1 MQLCSRRVLWLASAL
16 IGALAAAPALG
27 AGAPRCE
34 VTARTS
40 GDQSVTEGAISGGTF
55 VPTTVT
61 LNAEP
66 SQPKAV
72 AYSWAQDANDA
83 YAVVLSDPG
92 AAKPT
97 FTAPNVRAAG
107 TTLHFT
113 VTVRGCDPLQTQTA
127 TTTVTITDVNSPPLA
142 AASAPSSVNE
152 GDLFLLDG
160 RGSSDPD
167 GDPLTYRWERVV
179 AGSVEQVGTTAAV
192 ELAAP
197 PVPYPGGASFT
208 YRLTVSDG
216 SLSSSA
222 EVVVT
227 VKWVN
232 DPPVANAVCTS
243 PVNEGA
249 SILLDGAS
257 PSKPSTDPDDGIA
270 SYAWRQTSG
279 GPDANLAAEALSYPA
294 LAFDAPRLTVGH
306 GDTMTF
312 ELKVTDNGS
321 LFSTDSC
328 EVVVKDVTAPVLNP
342 PNITRE
348 ATSASGATVVFSIK
362 GDDAF
367 DGEVPAVCVP
377 QSGTTFPLGDSVVQC
392 AASDKAGNRTGASFT
407 ASIVDTTPPDV
418 TVPAS
423 LTEEATS
430 AAGAAVT
437 FGASA
442 SDLVDGAVTPV
453 CTPAS
458 GSTFALGTTTVS
470 CTATDAHGNGSGPK
484 TFTVTVRD
492 TTPPAVTVPGDLTTL
507 ATSAQGAPVSFAA
520 SATDLVDG
528 AVTASCTPQS
538 GSTFAPGTTTVSCTA
553 SDSRGN
559 AATPKTFTVT
569 VQFAFLGFFQPVDDL
584 PLVNAVKNGATV
596 PVKWKLQGQGGVEIT
611 DLSAVDLKSTK
622 VQSIACAALTSLESQ
637 IELTTTGGTALRY
650 DFTAAQYVLNWQTPK
665 LPGTCWRLDLV
676 FADGSTRSANF
687 KLR

>member
-1 MQLCSRRVLWLASAL
+1 M
-16 IGALAAAPALG
+16 I
-27 AGAPRCE
+27 
-34 VTARTS
+34 ARTS
-40 GDQSVTEGAISGGTF
+40 GAQVVTEGAISGGTF

-72 AYSWAQDANDA
+72 VYSWTQDANDA
-83 YAVVLSDPG
+83 YGVVLSDPS

-97 FTAPNVRAAG
+97 FTAPNVGAAG
-107 TTLHFT
+107 ATLHFT
-113 VTVRGCDPLQTQTA
+113 VTVTGCDPLQTQTA
-127 TTTVTITDVNSPPLA
+127 TTTVTVTDVNSPPLV
-142 AASAPSSVNE
+142 AASAPSTVNE

-160 RGSSDPD
+160 SGSSDPD
-167 GDPLTYRWERVV
+167 GDPLTYRWDRVV
-179 AGSVEQVGTTAAV
+179 GGSVEQVGATAVV
-192 ELAAP
+192 ELQAP
-197 PVPYPGGASFT
+197 AVPYPAGASFT

-216 SLSSSA
+216 TLSSSA
-222 EVVVT
+222 DVVVT

-232 DPPVANAVCTS
+232 DPPIANAECTS

-249 SILLDGAS
+249 SILLDGAD

-270 SYAWRQTSG
+270 SYAWRQSSG

-294 LAFDAPRLTVGH
+294 LAFDAPQLTLGH

-312 ELKVTDNGS
+312 ELKVTDNGG

-328 EVVVKDVTAPVLNP
+328 QVVVKDVTAPVLSP

-348 ATSASGATVVFSIK
+348 ATSASGAIVVFSVT
-362 GDDAF
+362 GNDAF
-367 DGEVPAVCVP
+367 DGEVPAACDP
-377 QSGTTFPLGDSVVQC
+377 QSGATFPVGDTVVTC
-392 AASDKAGNRTGASFT
+392 TASDQAGNRAGASFT
-407 ASIVDTTPPDV
+407 VSIVDTTPPDV
-418 TVPAS
+418 IVPAS

-430 AAGAAVT
+430 AAGAVVT
-437 FGASA
+437 FSASA

-458 GSTFALGTTTVS
+458 GSTFPLGTTTVS
-470 CTATDAHGNGSGPK
+470 CTATDAHGNGSDPK
-484 TFTVTVRD
+484 TFTVTVQD
-492 TTPPAVTVPGDLTTL
+492 TTPPAITVPGDITTL
-507 ATSAQGAPVSFAA
+507 ATSAAGAPVSFAA

-538 GSTFAPGTTTVSCTA
+538 GSSFAPGTTTVSCTA

-569 VQFAFLGFFQPVDDL
+569 VQFAFLGFFQPVDNL
-584 PLVNAVKNGATV
+584 PLVNTVKNGATV

-611 DLSAVDLKSTK
+611 DVAAVDLKNTRA
-622 VQSIACAALTSLESQ
+622 QGIACGALTSVESQ

-650 DFTAAQYVLNWQTPK
+650 DLGAAQYVLNWQTPK
-665 LPGTCWRLDLV
+665 QPGSCWRLDLV
-676 FADGSTRSANF
+676 FADGSTQSANF
-687 KLR
+687 KLK